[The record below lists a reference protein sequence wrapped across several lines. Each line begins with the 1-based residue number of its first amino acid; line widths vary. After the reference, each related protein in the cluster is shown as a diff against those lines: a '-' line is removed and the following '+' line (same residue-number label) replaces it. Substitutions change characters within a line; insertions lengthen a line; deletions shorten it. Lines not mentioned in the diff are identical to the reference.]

1 MIEED
6 FCSLDVE
13 FRLDDSDDSGS
24 FFNNIVFFLNLI
36 YFFGDIVDNFFSI
49 VFEDLGCVDK
59 SEKSIISSGGVVF
72 YDDSNYSNNKYVIDI
87 FSFS

>member
-1 MIEED
+1 M
-6 FCSLDVE
+6 
-13 FRLDDSDDSGS
+13 
-24 FFNNIVFFLNLI
+24 
-36 YFFGDIVDNFFSI
+36 DNFFSI